1 MITIKGNIVWNEY
14 NSEHIK
20 KHKVGVEEVEF
31 LLTHD
36 FLILPAYLNRKMA
49 VSRVNKRILSVVFV
63 EENKGILAITA
74 RDASKKER
82 RIFYEYEKNKAN
94 TEI

>member
-1 MITIKGNIVWNEY
+1 MITIKKNIIWNEY

-20 KHKVGVEEVEF
+20 KHKVDIEEVEF

-49 VSRVNKRILSVVFV
+49 VGRVNKRILSVVFV
-63 EENKGILAITA
+63 EENEGILTITA

-82 RIFYEYEKNKAN
+82 KFFYEYEKNKTD
-94 TEI
+94 TEV